1 MIWLVIFFFILVG
14 IGIFDYFRIRNF
26 DEFVVAGRKQSEP
39 FVLMSLLATTM
50 GASATLGVV
59 NLAYGIGF
67 PAFWWLG
74 AGSIGLIFQAIFL
87 SEKVRAFE
95 GYTLPHIAKIAA
107 GEEGKLIT
115 AVVIVTSWLGIIAAQ
130 FAALADIIAVIT
142 GKPDTILL
150 LIVTSLVIVLY
161 TTIGGQL
168 SILKTD
174 ALQFLLLAG
183 GLLYS
188 FYYLFFVSTGGSS
201 MPVFSKIELMN
212 DKFDMTNLVYF
223 LFIVGGSFFIGPD
236 VFSRNF
242 TARNGKTARNATL
255 KAGIFLMLFA
265 VLITS
270 IGMWAKELSADIDK
284 TGVLVYV
291 ISNYLPEAASIALGL
306 GLLAAIISSADT
318 CIITAAAI
326 IENDILKGKKV
337 KNVRIFAFTI
347 GIMALIIAIL
357 KKDIISLLLYSYSIF
372 TPGIVCPLF
381 IAVWFHKKR
390 QLNKIAWISAII
402 SGGSFGLL
410 ANVLNIKYP
419 ALIGMGLSLILSI
432 YSISSKAGKVPTPGK
447 RRFNKPIVFL

>member
-1 MIWLVIFFFILVG
+1 MIWIVIFFFILVG

-39 FVLMSLLATTM
+39 IVLMSLLATTI

-59 NLAYGIGF
+59 NLAYRIGF

-95 GYTLPHIAKIAA
+95 GYTLPHIAKIVS
-107 GEEGKLIT
+107 GEEGKLII
-115 AVVIVTSWLGIIAAQ
+115 AIIIATSWIGIIAAQ
-130 FAALADIIAVIT
+130 FVALSEIIAIIT
-142 GKPDTILL
+142 GNQNTIPL

-174 ALQFLLLAG
+174 ALQFLLLAS

-188 FYYLFFVSTGGSS
+188 FYYLFFVSTSGSS
-201 MPVFSKIELMN
+201 MSVLSKIELSN
-212 DKFDMTNLVYF
+212 DKFDMTNLAYF
-223 LFIVGGSFFIGPD
+223 LLIVGGSFFIGPD

-242 TARNGKTARNATL
+242 TAKSGKTARIATL
-255 KAGIFLMLFA
+255 KAGIFLMPLA
-265 VLITS
+265 ILITL
-270 IGMWAKELSADIDK
+270 IGMWAKELSIDIDK
-284 TGVLVYV
+284 TNVFVSV
-291 ISNYLPEAASIALGL
+291 ISNHLPKAASIALAL
-306 GLLAAIISSADT
+306 GLLSAIISSADT
-318 CIITAAAI
+318 CIITTAAI
-326 IENDILKGKKV
+326 IENDILKRNKV
-337 KNVRIFAFTI
+337 KNIRFFACII

-357 KKDIISLLLYSYSIF
+357 KKDIISLLLYGYSIF

-381 IAVWFHKKR
+381 IAIWFYKKR
-390 QLNKIAWISAII
+390 QLSKIIWISSII
-402 SGGSFGLL
+402 LGGSLGLL
-410 ANVLNIKYP
+410 SNVLNIKYL

-432 YSISSKAGKVPTPGK
+432 YSISSKNCETNFYGWLQ
-447 RRFNKPIVFL
+447 I

>member
-74 AGSIGLIFQAIFL
+74 AGSLGLILQAIFL
-87 SEKVRAFE
+87 SEKVRTFE
-95 GYTLPHIAKIAA
+95 SYTLPHIAKIVS

-115 AVVIVTSWLGIIAAQ
+115 AIIIAFSWVGIIAAQ
-130 FAALADIIAVIT
+130 FVALSEIIAVIT
-142 GKPDTILL
+142 GNANTLPL
-150 LIVTSLVIVLY
+150 LIITSVVIILY

-183 GLLYS
+183 GLLFS
-188 FYYLFFVSTGGSS
+188 FYYLFFVSPRGRSIF
-201 MPVFSKIELMN
+201 VFTNIELVN
-212 DKFDMTNLVYF
+212 DKFDMTNLAYF
-223 LFIVGGSFFIGPD
+223 LLIVGGSFFIGPD

-242 TARNGKTARNATL
+242 TARNGKTARMATL
-255 KAGIFLMLFA
+255 KAGIFLLFFSI
-265 VLITS
+265 LITS
-270 IGMWAKELSADIDK
+270 IGLWAKELTIDIDK
-284 TGVLVYV
+284 TNVFVY
-291 ISNYLPEAASIALGL
+291 IIANYLPEAAGIVLAL

-318 CIITAAAI
+318 CILTSAAI
-326 IENDILKGKKV
+326 LENDIFKGKKV
-337 KNVRIFAFTI
+337 KNTRFFAAVI
-347 GIMALIIAIL
+347 GVMALIIAVF
-357 KKDIISLLLYSYSIF
+357 KKDIITLLLYTYSIF

-381 IAVWFHKKR
+381 IAIWFYKKR
-390 QLNKIAWISAII
+390 QLNKIIWISAII
-402 SGGSFGLL
+402 VGGSLGLL
-410 ANVLNIKYP
+410 SNVLNMKYL
-419 ALIGMGLSLILSI
+419 ALVGMGLSLILSI
-432 YSISSKAGKVPTPGK
+432 YSISTGIQSRIPAGRK
-447 RRFNKPIVFL
+447 